1 MTSRKRVATYDV
13 AAHGEVW
20 WLEDEGIGRRPVMI
34 LTHSSAIDVPT
45 RLVVAPSTRT
55 VRRISSEALL
65 DEDNG
70 MPERCA
76 VTMDSVRTVSKALLT
91 RRITRAR
98 P

>member
-34 LTHSSAIDVPT
+34 LTHSLAIDVLT

-55 VRRISSEALL
+55 VRRISSSTRTTEC
-65 DEDNG
+65 
-70 MPERCA
+70 P
-76 VTMDSVRTVSKALLT
+76 SVVQ
-91 RRITRAR
+91 
-98 P
+98 